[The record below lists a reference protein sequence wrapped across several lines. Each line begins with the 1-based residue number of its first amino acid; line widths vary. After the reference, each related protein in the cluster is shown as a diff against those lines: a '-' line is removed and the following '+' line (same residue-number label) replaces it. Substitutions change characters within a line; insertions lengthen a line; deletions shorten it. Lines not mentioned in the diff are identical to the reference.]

1 VSRPQLRQFLVIN
14 RAGDQA
20 LSNYYAE
27 GDVTSVKKRLLQL
40 LRPRGYMGRAADFEI
55 TALPS
60 REWIL
65 ESFEYSRGAEG
76 KRFKAKREALQPV
89 PTLDIGLVV
98 HAGNAAETERALI
111 NLRKAIGKDRGK
123 KVFVGISADLPF
135 QSTDCWCPGE
145 AADPIFG
152 TRHNAH
158 TAIKAA
164 ILQAQAL
171 SGRNVNVVIVDRGL
185 DPNRINVA
193 MRWTFPT
200 ANQRPVP
207 TPQNHAMMVARSIQ
221 EIAPD
226 ATIFDC
232 ALLPEHISDI
242 GQFITVAHSAYVQML
257 VDIAYLKQHGIRS
270 TEWVFV
276 NAWAIYDRRSEYPLG
291 DYTENPN
298 NVFNLIVR
306 QAAIQEN
313 IDIVFAAG
321 NCGLFCPRMNCG
333 RDDRGPGRSIFGA
346 NSHSNVLTTG
356 AVRTDDIWLGYSSQ
370 GPGQARLNQNKP
382 DLCSP
387 SQFRENDDAHLVN
400 TGTSA
405 SCAVAAAVIAALRSR
420 PGWNSGRISPDVLRD
435 YLIRTARKTHYP
447 MWNGKLGNG
456 VLDVDA
462 VFSRL
467 RRDYP

>member
-1 VSRPQLRQFLVIN
+1 
-14 RAGDQA
+14 
-20 LSNYYAE
+20 
-27 GDVTSVKKRLLQL
+27 
-40 LRPRGYMGRAADFEI
+40 
-55 TALPS
+55 
-60 REWIL
+60 
-65 ESFEYSRGAEG
+65 
-76 KRFKAKREALQPV
+76 
-89 PTLDIGLVV
+89 
-98 HAGNAAETERALI
+98 
-111 NLRKAIGKDRGK
+111 
-123 KVFVGISADLPF
+123 
-135 QSTDCWCPGE
+135 
-145 AADPIFG
+145 
-152 TRHNAH
+152 
-158 TAIKAA
+158 
-164 ILQAQAL
+164 
-171 SGRNVNVVIVDRGL
+171 
-185 DPNRINVA
+185 
-193 MRWTFPT
+193 
-200 ANQRPVP
+200 
-207 TPQNHAMMVARSIQ
+207 
-221 EIAPD
+221 
-226 ATIFDC
+226 
-232 ALLPEHISDI
+232 
-242 GQFITVAHSAYVQML
+242 ML